1 MYACMYVCI
10 HLEGRRV
17 LAEAERVEAELARYA
32 AILEHLLGGDLEA
45 VRPELDGA
53 DADEDLDDGGARDL
67 EGGNGRVKDVR

>member
-1 MYACMYVCI
+1 
-10 HLEGRRV
+10 
-17 LAEAERVEAELARYA
+17 
-32 AILEHLLGGDLEA
+32 